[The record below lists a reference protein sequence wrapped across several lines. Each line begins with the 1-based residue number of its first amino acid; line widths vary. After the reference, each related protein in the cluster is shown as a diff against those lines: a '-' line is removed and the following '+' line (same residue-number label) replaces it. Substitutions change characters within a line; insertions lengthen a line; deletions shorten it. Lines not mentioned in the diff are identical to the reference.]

1 MGSAGVPALTGANP
15 SKIRFLSNQADIF
28 IFATLMSLDILV
40 TLFLVFLN
48 GFFVAAEFA
57 IVKVRASQ
65 IAIQKGGLSKKSAQ
79 VIIDNLDGFLAATQ
93 LGITL
98 ASLGLGWLGEPV
110 ATRVILNVMNSIGVE
125 LSTDAAHKIAVPV
138 AFTMITI
145 LHIVF
150 GELAPKSIAIRYPTS
165 TAISVATWL
174 RAFYFVFRPFIWL
187 LNGFAGLLLRIFGIK
202 PVNETEIHS
211 EDELKLIIAESE
223 EGGAIEASERELIQ
237 NVFDFDDRVV
247 RQVMIPRI
255 KISAMKANTSI
266 KDAMNIVLSEGFSRY
281 PLYEDSLEEIVGI
294 VTIKDIISSY
304 VTAPDKTVRDI
315 MRPVYFIPETKG
327 VDSLLREFQVK
338 KIQMAIVISEF
349 GGTIGLVT
357 LEDILEELVG
367 EIQDEHDQETQIV
380 TSVGPNLYQV
390 HARSPLHDINKFL
403 EMPIPESEEYETL
416 AGLITTERPSVQQG
430 DEFSLS
436 GYQMKVLKMFKTLP
450 ELVELKLDNSKF

>member
-1 MGSAGVPALTGANP
+1 MTW
-15 SKIRFLSNQADIF
+15 DI
-28 IFATLMSLDILV
+28 IF

-65 IAIQKGGLSKKSAQ
+65 IALQKGSLAKRSAQ
-79 VIIDNLDGFLAATQ
+79 LIIDNLDGFLAATQ

-98 ASLGLGWLGEPV
+98 ASLGLGWLGEEV
-110 ATRVILNVMNSIGVE
+110 ATSLILQFMNFLGFEFSE
-125 LSTDAAHKIAVPV
+125 SAAHRISVPI
-138 AFTMITI
+138 AFTMITVM
-145 LHIVF
+145 HIVF
-150 GELAPKSIAIRYPTS
+150 GELAPKSIAIRYPTR
-165 TAISVATWL
+165 TAISVSTWL

-187 LNGFAGLLLRIFGIK
+187 LNGFAGALLKLFGIK

-255 KISAMKANTSI
+255 KISAMKAGAVVRDS
-266 KDAMNIVLSEGFSRY
+266 MNHVLQEGFSRY
-281 PLYEDSLEEIVGI
+281 PLYEESLEEIIGI
-294 VTIKDIISSY
+294 VTVKDMVQAF
-304 VTAPDKTVRDI
+304 VTAPEKTLKEI
-315 MRPVYFIPETKG
+315 MRPVYFIPETKP

-367 EIQDEHDQETQIV
+367 EIQDEHDQESQIV
-380 TSVGPNLYQV
+380 TSTGNYVYQV

-403 EMPIPESEEYETL
+403 DVPFPESEDYETL
-416 AGLITTERPSVQQG
+416 AGMITTERPSVQQG
-430 DEFSLS
+430 DEFDLS
-436 GYQMKVLKMFKTLP
+436 GYRMKILKMFKTLP
-450 ELVELKLDNSKF
+450 ELVEIRLDPAKDL